1 MNYFVYIL
9 RNEKGVYYTGITTDL
24 AGRLNR
30 HNKDRGGKFTK
41 NKGPFSLVY
50 YEVFA
55 DLSSAMRRERQI
67 KCYSRKKKE
76 DLIRNFN
83 KVI

>member
-9 RNEKGVYYTGITTDL
+9 RNEKGFYYIGVTNDL
-24 AGRLNR
+24 AVRLKR

-50 YEVFA
+50 YEVFS

-67 KCYSRKKKE
+67 KGYSRKKKE
-76 DLIRNFN
+76 NLIRNFN
-83 KVI
+83 QVI